1 MGLGLGGLSSQNW
14 PQADRQV
21 SFGTMGLQRWSKIG
35 DSVQDPERSLAFT
48 AELLTRWFDKN
59 ARDLP
64 WRRTQDPYAVWIS
77 EVMLQQ
83 TQVQTVIPYW
93 RRWMDKLPRI
103 RDLAEAPPELVLK
116 LWEGLGYYS
125 RARNLQRSACQILE
139 NHNGEFPRDPSA
151 ILSLPGIGRYT
162 AGAIASIA
170 LDQPEPILDGNVIRV
185 LTRFFALEGDPK
197 TRPLNQQLW
206 ELAAALVW
214 VTHESTHLG
223 DRRCARINQSLMEL
237 GATVCTPGAQ
247 PACGVCPV
255 AGDCEARRRGQQERF
270 PELPPRVPITG
281 RFFATGIVAYEGRYL
296 LRLREDTE
304 VNRGFWEFPNWETG
318 PSDPPEAVL
327 SDQLGIPPNC
337 WSSQPDLRHH
347 ITRYRMTQRIR
358 CACFLPSPDW
368 AKGTWLWATVT
379 ELESLAMTAAHR
391 KLSLRLVEALGESPQ
406 LS

>member
-1 MGLGLGGLSSQNW
+1 
-14 PQADRQV
+14 
-21 SFGTMGLQRWSKIG
+21 
-35 DSVQDPERSLAFT
+35 
-48 AELLTRWFDKN
+48 
-59 ARDLP
+59 
-64 WRRTQDPYAVWIS
+64 
-77 EVMLQQ
+77 
-83 TQVQTVIPYW
+83 
-93 RRWMDKLPRI
+93 MDKLPRI

-206 ELAAALVW
+206 ELAAALVR

-391 KLSLRLVEALGESPQ
+391 KLSLRLVKILGESPQ

>member
-1 MGLGLGGLSSQNW
+1 MGPGLGGLSSQNW

-197 TRPLNQQLW
+197 TRPLTQQLW

-391 KLSLRLVEALGESPQ
+391 KLSLRLVKILGESPQ

>member
-1 MGLGLGGLSSQNW
+1 MSSQNW
-14 PQADRQV
+14 PQVNRRV
-21 SFGTMGLQRWSKIG
+21 SFRRMGLQRSTYVG
-35 DSVQDPERSLAFT
+35 STGQHFETGLLGT
-48 AELLTRWFDKN
+48 AELLTRWFDRN

-64 WRRTQDPYAVWIS
+64 WRKTRDPYAVWIS

-93 RRWMDKLPRI
+93 GRWMDKLPGI
-103 RDLAEAPPELVLK
+103 RELAEAPPELVLK

-125 RARNLQRSACQILE
+125 RARNLQRAACQILE
-139 NHNGEFPRDPSA
+139 EHNGVFPRDPA
-151 ILSLPGIGRYT
+151 KILSLPGIGRYT

-185 LTRFFALEGDPK
+185 LTRYLALEGDPK
-197 TRPLNQQLW
+197 ARPLNSRLW
-206 ELAAALVW
+206 ELAATLVQAA
-214 VTHESTHLG
+214 HSAQHLG
-223 DRRCARINQSLMEL
+223 DRRCARVNQALMEL

-255 AGDCEARRRGQQERF
+255 AEGCEARRRGQPERF
-270 PELPPRVPITG
+270 PELPPRVPITS
-281 RFFATGIVAYEGRYL
+281 RFFATGIIEHQGRYL

-318 PSDPPEAVL
+318 SSDSPEAVL
-327 SDQLGIPPNC
+327 SERLGIPPDR
-337 WSSQPDLRHH
+337 WSPMPDLRHH
-347 ITRYRMTQRIR
+347 ITRYRMTQRVR
-358 CACFLPSPDW
+358 CACYLPAPDW
-368 AKGTWLWATVT
+368 TNGTWLWATAT

-391 KLSLRLVEALGESPQ
+391 KLTLRLAKAFGKSPQ

>member
-1 MGLGLGGLSSQNW
+1 MDPGLGGLSSQNW
-14 PQADRQV
+14 PQADRHV
-21 SFGTMGLQRWSKIG
+21 SLRTMGLQRRGTSG
-35 DSVQDPERSLAFT
+35 CSVQGLEKSLAVT
-48 AELLTRWFDKN
+48 AELLTRWFDRN

-93 RRWMDKLPRI
+93 GRWMDTLPRI
-103 RDLAEAPPELVLK
+103 RDLAEAPPERVLK

-125 RARNLQRSACQILE
+125 RARNLQRAACQILE
-139 NHNGEFPRDPSA
+139 KHNGVFPQDPGA

-185 LTRFFALEGDPK
+185 LTRFFALEGNPK
-197 TRPLNQQLW
+197 VRPLNPRLW
-206 ELAAALVW
+206 ELASALV
-214 VTHESTHLG
+214 EAAYSAEHLG
-223 DRRCARINQSLMEL
+223 DRRCARVNQSLMEL
-237 GATVCTPGAQ
+237 GATVCTPGEQ

-255 AGDCEARRRGQQERF
+255 AEACEARRRGQQERF
-270 PELPPRVPITG
+270 PELPPRVTITG
-281 RFFATGIVAYEGRYL
+281 RFFATGIVEHQGKYL
-296 LRLREDTE
+296 LKLREDTE

-327 SDQLGIPPNC
+327 SERLGVPLNR
-337 WSSQPDLRHH
+337 WSSLPDLRHH
-347 ITRYRMTQRIR
+347 ITRYRMTQRVR
-358 CACFLPSPDW
+358 CASFLPSPDW
-368 AKGTWLWATVT
+368 AKGTWLWATAS

-391 KLSLRLVEALGESPQ
+391 KLAVRLAGAFGKSPQ

>member
-1 MGLGLGGLSSQNW
+1 MGPGLGGLSSQNW

-151 ILSLPGIGRYT
+151 ILSLPGIGCYT

-206 ELAAALVW
+206 ELAAALVR

-391 KLSLRLVEALGESPQ
+391 KLSLRLVKILGESPQ

>member
-1 MGLGLGGLSSQNW
+1 MGW
-14 PQADRQV
+14 
-21 SFGTMGLQRWSKIG
+21 QRWSKIG
-35 DSVQDPERSLAFT
+35 DSVQDPEKALAGT

-93 RRWMDKLPRI
+93 RRWMATLPRI

-139 NHNGEFPRDPSA
+139 KHNGEFPRDPSA

-197 TRPLNQQLW
+197 IRPLNQQLW
-206 ELAAALVW
+206 ELAAALVR

-255 AGDCEARRRGQQERF
+255 AGACEARRRGQQERF

-327 SDQLGIPPNC
+327 SDQLGIPLTR

-347 ITRYRMTQRIR
+347 ITRYRMTQRVR

-368 AKGTWLWATVT
+368 TKGTWLWATVT

-391 KLSLRLVEALGESPQ
+391 KLSLRLVETFGESPQ

>member
-1 MGLGLGGLSSQNW
+1 MGPGLGGLSSQNW

-35 DSVQDPERSLAFT
+35 DSVQDPERFLAFT

-391 KLSLRLVEALGESPQ
+391 KLSLRLVKILGESPQ

>member
-1 MGLGLGGLSSQNW
+1 MGPGLGGLSSQNW

-206 ELAAALVW
+206 ELAAALVR

-247 PACGVCPV
+247 PARGVCPV

-391 KLSLRLVEALGESPQ
+391 KLSLRLVKILGESPQ

>member
-1 MGLGLGGLSSQNW
+1 
-14 PQADRQV
+14 
-21 SFGTMGLQRWSKIG
+21 
-35 DSVQDPERSLAFT
+35 
-48 AELLTRWFDKN
+48 
-59 ARDLP
+59 
-64 WRRTQDPYAVWIS
+64 
-77 EVMLQQ
+77 MLQQ

-125 RARNLQRSACQILE
+125 RARNLQRSACRILE

-206 ELAAALVW
+206 ELAAALVR

-237 GATVCTPGAQ
+237 GAMVCTPGAQ

-255 AGDCEARRRGQQERF
+255 ADACEARRRGQQERF

-281 RFFATGIVAYEGRYL
+281 RFFATGIVEHQGRYL
-296 LRLREDTE
+296 LKLREDTE

-327 SDQLGIPPNC
+327 SDQLGIPPNR

-347 ITRYRMTQRIR
+347 ITRYRMTQRVR

-391 KLSLRLVEALGESPQ
+391 KLSLRLVGTLGESAQ